1 MINYYLEALKKY
13 AVFNG
18 RSTRPEYWYFYL
30 FNLIISIALSIIA
43 ATISNKIN
51 LLSDL
56 YSLLVLIPGLAVSVR
71 RLHDIGKSGWMLL
84 VGLIPIAGIIWL
96 IVLMSTDSNAGE
108 NKYGPN
114 PKAVPAKQ

>member
-1 MINYYLEALKKY
+1 MNYFLEAFKKY
-13 AVFNG
+13 TVFNG
-18 RSTRPEYWYFYL
+18 RSTRSEYWYFYL
-30 FNLIISIALSIIA
+30 FNLIISIAIGMVA
-43 ATISNKIN
+43 AVISTKIN

-56 YSLLVLIPGLAVSVR
+56 YSLLVIIPGLAVSVR

-84 VGLIPIAGIIWL
+84 VGLIPIVGLIWL
-96 IVLMSTDSNAGE
+96 IILMATDSVSGE